1 MSTLFKY
8 LDAKGGLSML
18 SKSNLQFTNAM
29 YLNDPFDC
37 HPALIDF
44 SKVPAEQCKVWSP
57 KDIAEVKSNWF
68 QNNRERTWICSLSK
82 VCDSI
87 LMWSYYN
94 NHKGICIG
102 IDMDKAQPYLDR
114 LWGDIMLGC
123 LKLEVQYRKTIEKPD
138 YFQQQE
144 DFCSYQLCT
153 KAKEWEH
160 EQEVRLIWQS
170 PWPSF
175 MKPPND
181 TKNNKHIINDKEQ
194 RAYTPIGNECFNSV
208 YLGVNIDKNDREDI
222 INAAVKLNPD
232 IKIYQMTI
240 NPDAF
245 KLDVTNIKT
254 EKL

>member
-1 MSTLFKY
+1 
-8 LDAKGGLSML
+8 
-18 SKSNLQFTNAM
+18 
-29 YLNDPFDC
+29 
-37 HPALIDF
+37 
-44 SKVPAEQCKVWSP
+44 
-57 KDIAEVKSNWF
+57 
-68 QNNRERTWICSLSK
+68 
-82 VCDSI
+82 
-87 LMWSYYN
+87 MWSYYN

-123 LKLEVQYRKTIEKPD
+123 LKMEVQYRETIEKPD
-138 YFQQQE
+138 YFQQKE
-144 DFCSYQLCT
+144 DFFSYQLCT

-170 PWPSF
+170 PWPFF
-175 MKPPND
+175 MKSPNN
-181 TKNNKHIINDKEQ
+181 TNNNKHITNYNEQ
-194 RAYTPIGNECFNSV
+194 RAYSPIGNECFNSV

-245 KLDVTNIKT
+245 KLDVANIQT